1 MTDIQVLNLAKD
13 MAGVFGVKID
23 EGIVLNN
30 MHSRNAIMPVVVS
43 GPLVTIWIDRQC
55 VKFCEHD
62 DIDVIYVY
70 ITRQYAKDEL
80 RRAMDLLNDVNT
92 QNEFVSL
99 TGATRQLRRA
109 LAFMDENGSDYY
121 VFSDEIPW

>member
-1 MTDIQVLNLAKD
+1 MTDLQVLSLAKD

-23 EGIVLNN
+23 DRLVLNN
-30 MHSRNAIMPVVVS
+30 MRSRNVIMPVVVY

-55 VKFCEHD
+55 VKYCERD

-92 QNEFVSL
+92 QNGFVSL
-99 TGATRQLRRA
+99 SGAIRQLRRA
-109 LAFMDENGSDYY
+109 LVFMDNNNSDHY
-121 VFSDEIPW
+121 VFR

>member
-1 MTDIQVLNLAKD
+1 MTDLQVLSLAKD
-13 MAGVFGVKID
+13 VAGVFGVKID
-23 EGIVLNN
+23 DRPVLNN
-30 MHSRNAIMPVVVS
+30 MRSRNAIMPVVVY

-80 RRAMDLLNDVNT
+80 RRAMDLLSDVNT
-92 QNEFVSL
+92 QNEFISL
-99 TGATRQLRRA
+99 TSATRQLRRA
-109 LAFMDENGSDYY
+109 LASMDESGSDYY
-121 VFSDEIPW
+121 VFTDEIPW

>member
-1 MTDIQVLNLAKD
+1 MTDLQVLSLAKD
-13 MAGVFGVKID
+13 VAEVFGVKID
-23 EGIVLNN
+23 DRPVLNN
-30 MHSRNAIMPVVVS
+30 MRSRNAIMPVVVY

-80 RRAMDLLNDVNT
+80 RRAMDLLSDVNT
-92 QNEFVSL
+92 QNEFISL
-99 TGATRQLRRA
+99 TSTTKQLRRA
-109 LAFMDENGSDYY
+109 LAFMDESGSDYY
-121 VFSDEIPW
+121 VFTDEIPW